1 MRLYV
6 DSADATAIRQ
16 TLGVGYVSGVTTNPT
31 LLRRAGLRRGDIPSL
46 VRAAVDAGA
55 GEVHLQVLAPGSTAI
70 LEDGLWLHGLDPAH
84 VVVKVPATIE
94 GLGAG
99 ARLAAQGVAVTC
111 TAVYAARQ
119 LILAAV
125 VGARYAA
132 IYLGRMR
139 DGGQNALETIGG
151 MMTVIRAQQMT
162 VLLLVASVRTPEDV
176 EALAAL
182 GVPCATLPPE
192 LLLALPQVG
201 ATLDAV
207 RAFEEDAEHL

>member
-6 DSADATAIRQ
+6 DSADFTAIRQ
-16 TLGVGYVSGVTTNPT
+16 ALGIGYVSGVTTNPT

-55 GEVHLQVLAPGSTAI
+55 GEVHLQVLAPGSAAMM
-70 LEDGLWLHGLDPAH
+70 EDGLWLHGLDPAH
-84 VVVKVPATIE
+84 VLVKVPATIE

-119 LILAAV
+119 LILAAT

-132 IYLGRMR
+132 VYLGRMR
-139 DGGQNALETIGG
+139 DAGQDALETIGT
-151 MMTVIRAQQMT
+151 MMAVVRAQQMA
-162 VLLLVASVRTPEDV
+162 VRLLVASVRTPEDV

-182 GVPCATLPPE
+182 GVPCATLPSE
-192 LLLALPQVG
+192 LLLALPRVG
-201 ATLDAV
+201 ATLEAA